1 MSDSR
6 EAASSTLNDWLAQE
20 LYQEYLNNKS
30 AVDSAWKGIFDEEP
44 AKPNGIPVPPP
55 TPKEAP
61 VVETKPAPTP
71 TAPAASNTSSDLI
84 ARAAAPPKELG
95 PAEQLVPLRGTAA
108 RIAENMNLSLAVPT
122 ATSQRSIPVKVIDE
136 NRTLINQSRTMGGKS
151 KISYTHIIAFAINKA
166 LQSFPNV
173 NNAYAESEG
182 QPFRWVK
189 GQINLGIAID
199 VAGKDGARSLVV
211 PNIKNTG
218 QMNFQQFLNAFDD
231 LVKKGRNGK
240 LSLPDFQ
247 GTTISLTNPGT
258 VGTLGSVPRLMPGQG
273 AIIATGAI
281 DYPAE
286 YQGVRAEMRSMIGL
300 SKVMMMSCTYDHRVI
315 QGAESGMFLARLQD
329 LLNGAENFYENIFA
343 DLKLP
348 YRPVSWQT
356 DRSAVALPGVT
367 SGKVSVESAK
377 EAAVLQLIHA
387 YRVRGHLIA
396 DLNPLGVEP
405 QYHPELDPA
414 TYGLTIWDLDREF
427 ITGNLGA
434 STGLGDVPGVSSLRE
449 TLETLRRTYCNK
461 VGVEYMH
468 IQYPDQKAWLQHRM
482 EPPTSHAPLD
492 EATRRRI
499 LERLLQAELFEQFL
513 GTRFVGQKRF
523 SLEGGETT
531 LAILD
536 ELIERAANTNVHEIV
551 IGMAHRGRLTVLA
564 NTVGKRM
571 AQIFSEFE
579 GNIDPNSTQGSG
591 DVKYHL
597 GASSVRTSSKG
608 KEVVVSLAPN
618 PSHLEAVNPVVEGIV
633 RPKQERLGDSKRER
647 VIPVLIHGDAAF
659 AGQGVVM
666 ETLNLS
672 QLDGYTTGGT
682 IHLVINNQIGFTT
695 NPQDAR
701 SSSYCTD
708 IARMVQAP
716 IFHVNGDDPEACFR
730 IAQIA
735 FDFRQ
740 EFKRDVVI
748 DMICYR
754 KHGHNEGDDPSYTQP
769 LMYKLIK
776 NHPSVATQYSDRL
789 VRENLLSAAELDS
802 VKKRL
807 TARMDEGYQAA
818 QTNAEK
824 FETVEM
830 TSYEQAAIVHVNSG
844 STSIDRAMINKVIE
858 GYVSVPDGFTVHP
871 KLKTNTLDKRRE
883 VLTGANIDWAT
894 AEMIAFGSLVL
905 EGTPVRLSG
914 QDCPR
919 GTFSQR
925 HLELVDF
932 ETGKSHM
939 PLQHLSPDQAKFE
952 AVDSSLSEFAVMGF
966 EFGYS
971 VADPLTLV
979 LWEAQF
985 GDFVNGAQIMIDQF
999 IAAAEAK
1006 WGQPSGLVLLLPHGY
1021 EGQGPEHSSARIERF
1036 LQLCAEEN
1044 LIVANCTTAANYFHL
1059 LRRQM
1064 YGGEDRRG
1072 MRKPLIVFTP
1082 KANLRNPAAA
1092 SPVDDFTQ
1100 GTFREVI
1107 GDSNTDAGSKI
1118 TRVLICSGKVYY
1130 DLVKAREDRNA
1141 DHVAIVRLEQLY
1153 PFPADQL
1160 SDMLQRY
1167 SPSAEII
1174 WVQEEPRNMG
1184 PWRFVQEQ
1192 LYFVLNASRRTVHY
1206 AGRPEA
1212 ASTATGSSKQHAKEL
1227 AEFIDAAFS
1236 QTAQLRPRRVKL
1248 VARRKK

>member
-1 MSDSR
+1 MSDS
-6 EAASSTLNDWLAQE
+6 ASVTLNDWLAQE
-20 LYQEYLNNKS
+20 LYQEYLNNRT
-30 AVDSAWKGIFDEEP
+30 AVDAAWKNAFDTETP
-44 AKPNGIPVPPP
+44 AAKPPV
-55 TPKEAP
+55 AP
-61 VVETKPAPTP
+61 E
-71 TAPAASNTSSDLI
+71 TAPAASPTPVTTAAAVAALKAAPAAAIGNDLI
-84 ARAAAPPKELG
+84 AKASAPPKELG
-95 PAEQLVPLRGTAA
+95 EAEQLVPLRGTAA

-122 ATSQRSIPVKVIDE
+122 ATSQRVIPVKVIDE
-136 NRTLINQSRTMGGKS
+136 NRTLINQSRTMAGKS
-151 KISYTHIIAFAINKA
+151 KVSYTHIIAYAIVKA
-166 LQSFPNV
+166 LESFPNL
-173 NNAYAESEG
+173 NNAYAENEG
-182 QPFRWVK
+182 QAFRWVR
-189 GQINLGIAID
+189 GYVNLGIAID
-199 VAGKDGARSLVV
+199 VAGKDGSRSLVV
-211 PNIKNTG
+211 PNIKNAG
-218 QMNFQQFLNAFDD
+218 QMNFHQFLAAFDD

-240 LSLPDFQ
+240 LQLSDFQ

-258 VGTLGSVPRLMPGQG
+258 VGTLGSVPRLMPAQG

-286 YQGVRAEMRSMIGL
+286 YQGVRPELRSQIGL
-300 SKVMMMSCTYDHRVI
+300 SKVMMIACTYDHRII
-315 QGAESGMFLARLQD
+315 QGAESGMFLARLQE
-329 LLNGAENFYENIFA
+329 LLNGGDGFYEGIFR

-348 YRPVSWQT
+348 FRPLSWQT
-356 DRSAVALPGVT
+356 DQAAVALPGVS
-367 SGKVSVESAK
+367 SGRVSVESAK

-414 TYGLTIWDLDREF
+414 SYGLTIWDLDREF
-427 ITGNLGA
+427 LTGNLGVA
-434 STGLGDVPGVSSLRE
+434 TGLGQVPGVSTLRE

-468 IQYPDQKAWLQHRM
+468 IQYPEQKAWLQQRM
-482 EPPTSHAPLD
+482 EPPTSHAPL
-492 EATRRRI
+492 EENTRRRV
-499 LERLLQAELFEQFL
+499 LEKVLLAELFEQFL
-513 GTRFVGQKRF
+513 HTRFVGQKRF
-523 SLEGGETT
+523 SLEGGETA

-536 ELIERAANTNVHEIV
+536 EIIEKSANSNVHEVV
-551 IGMAHRGRLTVLA
+551 IGMAHRGRLNVLA
-564 NTVGKRM
+564 NIVGKRM
-571 AQIFSEFE
+571 SQIFSEFE
-579 GNIDPNSTQGSG
+579 GQIDPNSMQGSG

-597 GASSVRTSSKG
+597 GATSVRTASTG
-608 KEVVVSLAPN
+608 REVVVSLAPN

-633 RPKQERLGDSKRER
+633 RPKQERLGDTKRER

-672 QLDGYTTGGT
+672 QLEGYTTGGT

-695 NPQDAR
+695 NPADAR

-716 IFHVNGDDPEACFR
+716 IFHVNGDDPEACVR
-730 IAQIA
+730 VTRIA
-735 FDFRQ
+735 FDYRQ
-740 EFKRDVVI
+740 QFKRDVVI

-754 KHGHNEGDDPSYTQP
+754 RHGHNEGDDPSYTQP

-789 VRENLLSAAELDS
+789 VKEGVLSAAELDTI
-802 VKKRL
+802 KKRL
-807 TARMDEGYQAA
+807 TAKMEEGYQAA

-824 FETVEM
+824 LETVEM
-830 TSYEQAAIVHVNSG
+830 TSYDESTIRPLHSG
-844 STSIDRAMINKVIE
+844 STAIDRALLERVIK
-858 GYVSVPDGFTVHP
+858 GYLTVPEGFTVHP

-883 VLTGANIDWAT
+883 VLNGAPLDWAT
-894 AEMIAFGSLVL
+894 AEMVAFGSLVL

-932 ETGKSHM
+932 ETGDSYI

-952 AVDSSLSEFAVMGF
+952 VVDSSLSEYAVMGF

-985 GDFVNGAQIMIDQF
+985 GDFANGAQIMIDQF
-999 IAAAEAK
+999 IAAAESK

-1021 EGQGPEHSSARIERF
+1021 EGQGPEHSSGRIERF
-1036 LQLCAEEN
+1036 LQLCAEDN
-1044 LIVANCTTAANYFHL
+1044 MIVANCTTSANYFHL

-1072 MRKPLIVFTP
+1072 LRKPLIVFTP
-1082 KANLRNPAAA
+1082 KANLRNPKAA
-1092 SPVDDFTQ
+1092 SPVEDFTQ
-1100 GTFREVI
+1100 GGFREVI
-1107 GDSNTDAGSKI
+1107 GDSNADAGSKI
-1118 TRVLICSGKVYY
+1118 TRVLVCSGKVYF
-1130 DLVKAREDRNA
+1130 DLLAARAERQA

-1160 SDMLQRY
+1160 SDMLLRY

-1184 PWRFVQEQ
+1184 AWRFVQEQ
-1192 LYFVLNASRRTVHY
+1192 INFILAPSRRSVNY
-1206 AGRPEA
+1206 AGRPES
-1212 ASTATGSSKQHAKEL
+1212 ASTATGSPKQHAKEL
-1227 AEFIDAAFS
+1227 AELLDAAFT